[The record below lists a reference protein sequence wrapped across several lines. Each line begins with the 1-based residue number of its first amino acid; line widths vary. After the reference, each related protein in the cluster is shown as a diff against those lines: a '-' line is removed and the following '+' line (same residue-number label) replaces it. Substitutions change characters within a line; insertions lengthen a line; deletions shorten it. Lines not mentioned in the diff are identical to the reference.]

1 MLEVGTMLCTKNS
14 QRYTNA
20 IVIKS
25 DYETA
30 TVLTDFGNKL
40 EFVPEIIWEHY
51 EVSKN
56 WRQAKQ
62 INHPLPS
69 IEERIQ
75 EQIALLQAAL
85 IVQLTLEPYREVPMK
100 ID

>member
-1 MLEVGTMLCTKNS
+1 MLEVGTVLCTKNP

-25 DYETA
+25 DYETT

-62 INHPLPS
+62 INFPLPS

-75 EQIALLQAAL
+75 TQIELLQEVL
-85 IVQLTLEPYREVPMK
+85 KEQLE
-100 ID
+100 I